1 MNDLLFAVKGTGGGD
16 APPPPPPP
24 RRGGAAGAGGP
35 YDLEEGGGLGTNPA
49 AAGLPGTERAR
60 ELEGFFAAAED
71 VKRDL
76 ADIRQRQRG
85 IAALHERGK
94 TIVRQKEMRQHQEQ
108 MQQAVNEVNVV
119 ASRAKAKIEALDRD
133 NELALAKRG
142 QGVGS
147 ASERTRTSVTTGL
160 KRKLK
165 DLMGEFG
172 DLRAR

>member
-1 MNDLLFAVKGTGGGD
+1 MNDLLFAVKGGGD
-16 APPPPPPP
+16 GAAPPPPPPP
-24 RRGGAAGAGGP
+24 RRPLG
-35 YDLEEGGGLGTNPA
+35 DVEEGGMAGGAQAAPSGL
-49 AAGLPGTERAR
+49 
-60 ELEGFFAAAED
+60 ELEGFFAAAEE
-71 VKRDL
+71 VKADL
-76 ADIRQRQRG
+76 ADIRGRQRG

-94 TIVRQKEMRQHQEQ
+94 TIVRQKEMRRHQEE
-108 MQQAVNEVNVV
+108 MQSAINEVNVV
-119 ASRAKAKIEALDRD
+119 ATRAKAKIEALDRA
-133 NELALAKRG
+133 NEQALQRRG

>member
-1 MNDLLFAVKGTGGGD
+1 MNDLLFAVKGAGAG
-16 APPPPPPP
+16 APPPPPPPPP
-24 RRGGAAGAGGP
+24 RRPATGAAGGNPAD
-35 YDLEEGGGLGTNPA
+35 DLEQGGGATSLDAPPA
-49 AAGLPGTERAR
+49 DRAG
-60 ELEGFFAAAED
+60 ELEGFFAAAEA
-71 VKRDL
+71 VKADL

-94 TIVRQKEMRQHQEQ
+94 TIVRQKEMRRHQEE

-119 ASRAKAKIEALDRD
+119 ASRAKGKIEALDRD
-133 NELALAKRG
+133 NELALTRRG

-147 ASERTRTSVTTGL
+147 ASERTRTSVSTGL

-165 DLMGEFG
+165 DLMAEFG

>member
-1 MNDLLFAVKGTGGGD
+1 MNDLLFAVKGAGGGD
-16 APPPPPPP
+16 GAPPPPPPPPPPP
-24 RRGGAAGAGGP
+24 RRPLGGGGAPA
-35 YDLEEGGGLGTNPA
+35 YDVEEGQPTSTA
-49 AAGLPGTERAR
+49 ATTTTAT
-60 ELEGFFAAAED
+60 ELEGFFAAVEE
-71 VKRDL
+71 VKTDL

-85 IAALHERGK
+85 IASLHERGK
-94 TIVRQKEMRQHQEQ
+94 TIVRQKEMRRHQEE
-108 MQQAVNEVNVV
+108 MQAAINEVNVI
-119 ASRAKAKIEALDRD
+119 ATRAKAKIEALDRQ
-133 NELALAKRG
+133 NEQALTKRG